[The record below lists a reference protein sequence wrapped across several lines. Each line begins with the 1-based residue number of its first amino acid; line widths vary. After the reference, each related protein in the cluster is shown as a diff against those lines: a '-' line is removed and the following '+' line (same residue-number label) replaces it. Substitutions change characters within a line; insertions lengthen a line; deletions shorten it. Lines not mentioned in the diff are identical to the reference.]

1 MTKRNEVAAYFHR
14 RMCEDPRFGYTQGAG
29 RWGVGPTEVW
39 TYEGVTGRFLVG
51 DRDCSSSV
59 IDCWQEALRGSRY
72 EGALGGATYTGDM
85 RRVFVG
91 SGLFEWKPRGS
102 GYIAQTGDV
111 YLSEAH
117 HTAMCQSAIPDIL
130 SEFLLNEWGGIT
142 GGQVGDQTGAES
154 IVRAY
159 WDFPWD
165 GTLAYN
171 HKADDERDDMTPEQ
185 ATQLQFIYDHLHW
198 DEKTHYSDLG
208 NLVAEFPI
216 EYETVDEKG
225 EKSPLVQPL
234 GKRLGYIDQRTHVL
248 ELNLKQIED
257 NQAAIMEILE
267 EIQRELNNYRY
278 TTY

>member
-1 MTKRNEVAAYFHR
+1 MEA
-14 RMCEDPRFGYTQGAG
+14 
-29 RWGVGPTEVW
+29 W
-39 TYEGVTGRFLVG
+39 TCEGVTGRFLVG

-85 RRVFVG
+85 RRVFTN

-117 HTAMCQSAIPDIL
+117 HTAMCQSAVPDVL

-154 IVRAY
+154 VVRAY

-171 HKADDERDDMTPEQ
+171 HKADSEDDMTPEQ
-185 ATQLQFIYDHLHW
+185 AAQLKFIYDHLHW

-216 EYETVDEKG
+216 EYETWEDGKRE
-225 EKSPLVQPL
+225 PLTQPL
-234 GKRLGYIDQRTHVL
+234 GKRIGFIDQRIHV
-248 ELNLKQIED
+248 IEE
-257 NQAAIMEILE
+257 NQAAIMEALE
-267 EIQRELNNYRY
+267 EIRDAIDMTR
-278 TTY
+278 

>member
-14 RMCEDPRFGYTQGAG
+14 RMCEDSRFGYTQGSG
-29 RWGVGPTEVW
+29 RWGVGPMEAW

-72 EGALGGATYTGDM
+72 EGALGAATYTGDM
-85 RRVFVG
+85 RRVFTN

-117 HTAMCQSAIPDIL
+117 HTAMCQSAVPDVL

-154 IVRAY
+154 VVRAY

-171 HKADDERDDMTPEQ
+171 HKADSEDDMTPEQ
-185 ATQLQFIYDHLHW
+185 AAQLQFIYDHLHW
-198 DEKTHYSDLG
+198 RESDHYSDLG

-216 EYETVDEKG
+216 EYETWEDGKRE
-225 EKSPLVQPL
+225 PLTQPL
-234 GKRLGYIDQRTHVL
+234 GKRIGFIDQRIHV
-248 ELNLKQIED
+248 IEE
-257 NQAAIMEILE
+257 NQAAIMEALE
-267 EIQRELNNYRY
+267 EIRDAIDMTR
-278 TTY
+278 